1 MKVEN
6 RRRLKCPSRF
16 HAVQFYLNED
26 FLIRSVFSFVR
37 DALKKNGTVIA
48 IATDAHCTKL
58 KESVQHLDHGKL
70 ILANAEDFL
79 SQFMRDGRP
88 DKTRFLR
95 AFGKLQKQVTPGSRV
110 FVYGEMVA
118 LLCAQGLHPAAIRLE
133 QLGGVLS
140 AEYDISILCAY
151 PTSLFEPS
159 QMDFISRIHQTH
171 THLRVGRSMM
181 PLS

>member
-1 MKVEN
+1 MVEN
-6 RRRLKCPSRF
+6 RRRLKWPSNF

-26 FLIRSVFSFVR
+26 FLIRSVSSFVT
-37 DALKKNGTVIA
+37 DALEKNGTVMA

-58 KESVQHLDHGKL
+58 QESVQHLDHGKL
-70 ILANAEDFL
+70 ILSDAEDLL
-79 SQFMRDGRP
+79 SQFMRDGTP

-118 LLCAQGLHPAAIRLE
+118 ILCSQGLHRAAIRLE
-133 QLGGVLS
+133 ELGVILS
-140 AEYDISILCAY
+140 SKYDVSILCVY
-151 PTSLFEPS
+151 PSSVFEPNK
-159 QMDFISRIHQTH
+159 MEFISEIHDTH
-171 THLRVGRSMM
+171 THLRVGHSMK